1 MERSSSAR
9 RSGQDVP
16 LASEAAARVVRGQA
30 EPAEYDVVA
39 AAVAAAGS
47 PPVRLDEPSLHE
59 VAEILAAEMVPV
71 PAGEAADEQRG

>member
-1 MERSSSAR
+1 M
-9 RSGQDVP
+9 
-16 LASEAAARVVRGQA
+16 ASEAAARVVRGQA
-30 EPAEYDVVA
+30 EPADEEYDVVA

-47 PPVRLDEPSLHE
+47 PPARLDEPSLHE